1 MDQKIEQKKGTTT
14 VGLTYKGGVVLA
26 TDQRVTLGRMIMSRV
41 DKVFPVTNNLAITT
55 AGTVSDNQVLLKHMQ
70 AEMKLFELEN
80 KKKATLE
87 TLSSVLQNT
96 VYSGYK
102 RWSPFMIQA
111 IIAGLSRDK
120 TFKLMS
126 FDPSGAAIED
136 PYTATGSG
144 MMFALGILQEHYKKD
159 MTEKDAIEL
168 ATRAIYTAIRRDSA
182 SGDGIV
188 ISVIDNKGYRKVD
201 TKTVSMILEK

>member
-1 MDQKIEQKKGTTT
+1 MDHKIEPKKGTTT

-41 DKVFPVTNNLAITT
+41 DKVFPVTDNLAITT

-80 KKKATLE
+80 KKSATLE

-120 TFKLMS
+120 NFKLMS

-144 MMFALGILQEHYKKD
+144 MMFALGILQENYKKD
-159 MTEKDAIEL
+159 MTEKEAIEL

-201 TKTVSMILEK
+201 TKTVSMLLEK

>member
-1 MDQKIEQKKGTTT
+1 MDQKIEPKKGTTT

-80 KKKATLE
+80 KKSATLE

-120 TFKLMS
+120 TYNLMS
-126 FDPSGAAIED
+126 FDPSGAAIDD

-159 MTEKDAIEL
+159 MTEKEAIEL

-201 TKTVSMILEK
+201 TKTVSMMLEK

>member
-1 MDQKIEQKKGTTT
+1 MEQKIEPKKGTTT
-14 VGLTYKGGVVLA
+14 VGLIYKGGVVLA

-41 DKVFPVTNNLAITT
+41 DKVFPVTDNLAITT

-80 KKKATLE
+80 KKSATIE

-159 MTEKDAIEL
+159 MTEKEAIEL

-201 TKTVSMILEK
+201 TKTVSMMLEK

>member
-1 MDQKIEQKKGTTT
+1 MNTKIEPKKGTTT

-80 KKKATLE
+80 KKNATLE

-111 IIAGLSRDK
+111 IIAGLCRDK

-144 MMFALGILQEHYKKD
+144 MMFALGILQEHYKD
-159 MTEKDAIEL
+159 NMTEKEAIEL

-188 ISVIDNKGYRKVD
+188 ISVIDKKGYRKVD